1 MSMQPSVMRIGANSA
16 NPAFRFG
23 VVGGAGRGNART
35 MGSAIGANAA
45 HGQFGNR
52 VMPMQFVRHG
62 SPERGSLAIPRRQ
75 RSRDRS
81 PTRNRTLSPAQ
92 AAALPERSNPAGQM
106 EAQEWLEALQ
116 SVDERV
122 RVLEHRQSSIAQG
135 TARKTEDIDNMK
147 SDVHE
152 YRNKVAG
159 DIMDQL

>member
-23 VVGGAGRGNART
+23 VVGSAGRGNAGT
-35 MGSAIGANAA
+35 MGSAIGAIAA

-52 VMPMQFVRHG
+52 VMPMQCVRHG
-62 SPERGSLAIPRRQ
+62 SPERGSVIPRRQ

-92 AAALPERSNPAGQM
+92 AAALPERSNPAGQE
-106 EAQEWLEALQ
+106 EAREWLEALQ

-122 RVLEHRQSSIAQG
+122 RVLESRQSNIAQG
-135 TARKTEDIDNMK
+135 IARNTEDIENMK
-147 SDVHE
+147 S
-152 YRNKVAG
+152 
-159 DIMDQL
+159 